1 MLEVSTDS
9 VVQVEELEE
18 RIFRIHFKVHD
29 VLFGS
34 YQDSTLSVLYS
45 KSLLVSIELVL
56 FGPDVQYDFGDEP
69 QLINGE
75 VNHKAIKGVVSTQDN
90 SRRIRRKTLFT
101 DKKELF
107 DFLEKID

>member
-1 MLEVSTDS
+1 MSVS
-9 VVQVEELEE
+9 EPKAGYFGLMG
-18 RIFRIHFKVHD
+18 FRRNGK
-29 VLFGS
+29 
-34 YQDSTLSVLYS
+34 
-45 KSLLVSIELVL
+45 SIELVL

-90 SRRIRRKTLFT
+90 SRGIRRKTLFT